1 MKNNFLNMVIIV
13 LGVVLGWSFHEL
25 PFKIACRLEYA
36 FQKKPEPHI
45 RIKDDILKVD
55 VLKDGNIESYHK
67 LKEKFCEDSLPHNIF
82 YYALYMSD
90 KYGYNDA
97 NYDAYRSIVDI
108 YSNNPALGG
117 IDSLSYS
124 LAIEFLK
131 KGASGGDIR
140 AIRELERM
148 GSFQIPQD
156 H

>member
-1 MKNNFLNMVIIV
+1 
-13 LGVVLGWSFHEL
+13 
-25 PFKIACRLEYA
+25 
-36 FQKKPEPHI
+36 
-45 RIKDDILKVD
+45 
-55 VLKDGNIESYHK
+55 
-67 LKEKFCEDSLPHNIF
+67 
-82 YYALYMSD
+82 MSD

-140 AIRELERM
+140 ARRELERM